1 MAVCA
6 RKQSL
11 FVCTIDADVSAVVF
25 FLVTRTQSSEQTDLS
40 DKTGSLRLSGMPLDA
55 PTSAYSDLPSKGPQ
69 TSAGV
74 HVLPFGQGG
83 TFQIELRRESEVE
96 VDINDSVKQ

>member
-1 MAVCA
+1 
-6 RKQSL
+6 
-11 FVCTIDADVSAVVF
+11 
-25 FLVTRTQSSEQTDLS
+25 
-40 DKTGSLRLSGMPLDA
+40 MPLDA
-55 PTSAYSDLPSKGPQ
+55 PTIAYSDLPSKGPQ